1 LKPRL
6 FLSFVFALSSA
17 YAGTISGTLQGPNGT
32 AVKNARLI
40 FQLQQAGLI
49 IGSGSVVPLS
59 SSCYTSTDG
68 MVVGIPNPT
77 VNVTSS
83 INYGSGSLPG
93 GTYYVETTLYSGNQE
108 TLPSPELRIQLT
120 GAGTLIISPQVSFPP
135 NAAGMRV
142 YIGTT
147 SGSETLQGQTS
158 SGTAFYSQAST
169 LVSGSTPPVA
179 NSSVCSIAFNDTIIP
194 YSGYNVSL
202 ISLTGNAYPGWPQ
215 AWQLN
220 GGMEGTVDISN
231 GAPLWNGVIVYPQPI
246 VAQPLNHGPQS
257 ISGPLGLSGYD
268 LFNVGAI
275 GFGTAT
281 PGWPV
286 DVENGAINA
295 SGGFLYDGAAPAN
308 HILLGNGTV
317 YVDSATVPGSTITGL
332 PYQTLQNSGSPLPQ
346 EPAINFYGALTAAD
360 NPGSHRTD
368 IALAN
373 SGVTPG
379 GYTNPNITVDQYGR
393 ITAAGNGP
401 SGPVTQILVI
411 TSGICTT
418 ASSAY
423 GTCSFSPSWPIAFSS
438 TAYAAICQAGTPSS
452 SGSTSTATL
461 YVSAKSTTGLTIKVQ
476 NGDTT
481 SADATTLSEIDC
493 IGVHP

>member
-6 FLSFVFALSSA
+6 LLSFVFALSSA
-17 YAGTISGTLQGPNGT
+17 YAGTIGGMLQGPNGA

-49 IGSGSVVPLS
+49 VGSGSVVPLS

-93 GTYYVETTLYSGNQE
+93 GIYYVETTLYSGNQE

-120 GAGTLIISPQVSFPP
+120 GAGTLIISPPVSFPP

-142 YIGTT
+142 YIGTA

-158 SGTAFYSQAST
+158 SGTASYSQASA

-220 GGMEGTVDISN
+220 GGMEGTVDISD

-295 SGGFLYDGAAPAN
+295 SGGFLFNGTAPLN
-308 HILLGNGTV
+308 HILLGNGTA
-317 YVDSATVPGSTITGL
+317 YVDSVTVPSSALTGL
-332 PYQTLQNSGSPLPQ
+332 FYQTIQNAGTALPQ
-346 EPAINFYGALTAAD
+346 EPTLDFVAPLSAGD
-360 NPGSHRTD
+360 DPSDHRTD
-368 IALAN
+368 VALSN
-373 SGVTPG
+373 SGVTAG
-379 GYTNPNITVDQYGR
+379 TYTNPTITVSAQG
-393 ITAAGNGP
+393 TVTSAGNGA
-401 SGPVTQILVI
+401 SIPVTKTLII
-411 TSGICTT
+411 TTGICTT
-418 ASSAY
+418 AGTAY
-423 GTCSFSPSWPIAFSS
+423 GTCTFSPSWGSAFAD
-438 TAYAAICQAGTPSS
+438 TGYATTCTPALPTSG
-452 SGSTSTATL
+452 GSTSTLTL
-461 YVSAKSTTGLTIKVQ
+461 YVTAKTTTGFTLTLQ

-481 SADATTLSEIDC
+481 SADATTSSEIDC

>member
-158 SGTAFYSQAST
+158 SGTAFYPRLFQ
-169 LVSGSTPPVA
+169 
-179 NSSVCSIAFNDTIIP
+179 
-194 YSGYNVSL
+194 
-202 ISLTGNAYPGWPQ
+202 
-215 AWQLN
+215 
-220 GGMEGTVDISN
+220 
-231 GAPLWNGVIVYPQPI
+231 APLLRWPT
-246 VAQPLNHGPQS
+246 PLFARLHSMTQS
-257 ISGPLGLSGYD
+257 S
-268 LFNVGAI
+268 
-275 GFGTAT
+275 
-281 PGWPV
+281 
-286 DVENGAINA
+286 
-295 SGGFLYDGAAPAN
+295 
-308 HILLGNGTV
+308 
-317 YVDSATVPGSTITGL
+317 
-332 PYQTLQNSGSPLPQ
+332 
-346 EPAINFYGALTAAD
+346 
-360 NPGSHRTD
+360 
-368 IALAN
+368 
-373 SGVTPG
+373 
-379 GYTNPNITVDQYGR
+379 R
-393 ITAAGNGP
+393 IR
-401 SGPVTQILVI
+401 
-411 TSGICTT
+411 
-418 ASSAY
+418 
-423 GTCSFSPSWPIAFSS
+423 
-438 TAYAAICQAGTPSS
+438 
-452 SGSTSTATL
+452 
-461 YVSAKSTTGLTIKVQ
+461 
-476 NGDTT
+476 DTT
-481 SADATTLSEIDC
+481 SR
-493 IGVHP
+493 